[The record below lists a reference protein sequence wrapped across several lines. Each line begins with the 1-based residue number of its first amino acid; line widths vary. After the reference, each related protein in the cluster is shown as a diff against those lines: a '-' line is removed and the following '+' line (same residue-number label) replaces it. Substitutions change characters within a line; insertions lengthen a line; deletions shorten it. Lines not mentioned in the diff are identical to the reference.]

1 VAVMWMVAGVVV
13 VVVVVVV
20 VDDDVDDDEVLTR
33 LMLWIQY
40 QLVVSPY
47 FIIFVI
53 LNFFELYICN
63 KTLFPHTK
71 S

>member
-1 VAVMWMVAGVVV
+1 MVAGVVV
-13 VVVVVVV
+13 AVA
-20 VDDDVDDDEVLTR
+20 VDDDVDDNEVLMR

-47 FIIFVI
+47 FIIFVT
-53 LNFFELYICN
+53 LNFFELYIYN
-63 KTLFPHTK
+63 KTFFPHTK

>member
-1 VAVMWMVAGVVV
+1 VAG
-13 VVVVVVV
+13 VVVVVV
-20 VDDDVDDDEVLTR
+20 VDDDVDDDEVLMR

-47 FIIFVI
+47 FIVFVI
-53 LNFFELYICN
+53 LNFFEVYIYN
-63 KTLFPHTK
+63 KTFFPHTK

>member
-1 VAVMWMVAGVVV
+1 VAVMWMVAG

>member
-1 VAVMWMVAGVVV
+1 MWMVAGVVV

>member
-1 VAVMWMVAGVVV
+1 MVV

>member
-1 VAVMWMVAGVVV
+1 MVVA
-13 VVVVVVV
+13 V
-20 VDDDVDDDEVLTR
+20 VDDDVDDDEVLMR

-63 KTLFPHTK
+63 KTFFPPYKVLTRGK
-71 S
+71 L

>member
-1 VAVMWMVAGVVV
+1 MWMVAGVV